1 MQSASL
7 YRFVLV
13 AHKKKKK
20 EGKKRGK
27 PYIDYHSELY
37 SSKKESGTPTLRR
50 TKEES
55 GILNLRWRG
64 SII

>member
-7 YRFVLV
+7 YRFILV
-13 AHKKKKK
+13 AHKKKK
-20 EGKKRGK
+20 EGEKRGK